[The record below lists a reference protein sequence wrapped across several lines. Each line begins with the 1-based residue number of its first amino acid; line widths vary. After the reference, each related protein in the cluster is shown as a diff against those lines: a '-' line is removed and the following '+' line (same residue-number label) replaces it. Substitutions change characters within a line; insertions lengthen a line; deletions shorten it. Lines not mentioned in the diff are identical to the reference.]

1 MFLPARSTS
10 PLGLPLCGLAGA
22 ENKSPCT
29 PAPNHIA
36 ALKGVLLILE
46 RQTAAKKPRVLL
58 ADVHKIVA
66 AGWTQVLKPEFDL
79 LGIVEEGRQL
89 VAEAARLWPDV
100 VVSEIF
106 LPLLNGI
113 EEARQ
118 LRKIGVRARKNS

>member
-1 MFLPARSTS
+1 M
-10 PLGLPLCGLAGA
+10 
-22 ENKSPCT
+22 
-29 PAPNHIA
+29 
-36 ALKGVLLILE
+36 LE
-46 RQTAAKKPRVLL
+46 RQTAAKKPSVLL

-66 AGWTQVLKPEFDL
+66 AVWTQVLKPEFDL